1 MISGFYLINNK
12 NCKDSFLMYCLM
24 WIRQYIFY
32 VESFVWFV
40 CEIRT
45 GYISSLQ
52 QKWILGCLVDKIS
65 FCLAVDTCV

>member
-1 MISGFYLINNK
+1 
-12 NCKDSFLMYCLM
+12 MYCLM